1 MPKLLFLDCD
11 STLSAIEGIDE
22 LAGFRSREVLAR
34 VAELTNAAMDGTV
47 GIDEV
52 FGRRLGLIRP
62 TRDECAAIAQ
72 RYIETLE
79 PDAAAVIAAAKEAG
93 WTPIILSGGFA
104 PAIRPLAERL
114 GIATVEAVPLTFE
127 EDGSYRGF
135 GSDYPT
141 TRNGGKT
148 EVIATYRTLYR
159 PERIVM
165 VGDGVSDLETK
176 PAVDLFVGF
185 GRYADREKV
194 RAGAGAF
201 IMGLAE
207 LPPLLEG

>member
-1 MPKLLFLDCD
+1 MPKFLFFDCD
-11 STLSAIEGIDE
+11 STLSSIEGVDE
-22 LAGFRSREVLAR
+22 LAGLRSAEVLAQ
-34 VAELTNAAMDGTV
+34 VEELTNAAMDGTV
-47 GIDEV
+47 AIDEI
-52 FGRRLGLIRP
+52 FARRLDLIRP
-62 TRDECAAIAQ
+62 TRDECDTVAQ

-93 WTPIILSGGFA
+93 WTPLILSGGFA
-104 PAIRPLAERL
+104 PAIRPLADLL
-114 GIATVEAVPLTFE
+114 GIDTVEAVPLTFK
-127 EDGSYRGF
+127 EDGSYQGF
-135 GSDYPT
+135 GSGYPT

-148 EVIATYRTLYR
+148 EIIATYRTLYH
-159 PERIVM
+159 PEHIIM

-194 RAGAGAF
+194 RAGAGTF
-201 IMGLAE
+201 IMGMAE